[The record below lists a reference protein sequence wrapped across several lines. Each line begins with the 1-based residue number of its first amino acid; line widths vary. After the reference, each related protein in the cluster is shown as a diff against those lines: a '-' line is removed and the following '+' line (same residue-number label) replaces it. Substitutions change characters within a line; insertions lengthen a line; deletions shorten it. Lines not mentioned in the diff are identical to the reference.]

1 MSQPWRGWRLCLSAS
16 PGEGHGF
23 ILCVASFLL
32 SASFN
37 EAVWVRM
44 PLPAF
49 CAPAALRVKPCSCD
63 SPALPSSQVTSPTPF
78 PLPVPCH
85 PCRLSPIPVPR
96 TGPFSCLGGPAEA
109 VPCLEHLSSLC
120 TGQAPLFL
128 PCSACPGSPPSSSLV
143 FPSVYCRGGTSQI
156 RFTD

>member
-1 MSQPWRGWRLCLSAS
+1 
-16 PGEGHGF
+16 
-23 ILCVASFLL
+23 
-32 SASFN
+32 
-37 EAVWVRM
+37 M

-49 CAPAALRVKPCSCD
+49 CAPAALRVRPCSCD

-128 PCSACPGSPPSSSLV
+128 PCSACPGSPPSSSPV
-143 FPSVYCRGGTSQI
+143 FPSVYCRGGTCLKSDLQIDLDLIIAIGFNNGLKCHRGSDMSVCCSDLSQG
-156 RFTD
+156 RAQHLA